1 MSESLVACVECGMYS
16 YSSSVS
22 SDNNNYICVKC
33 RLVISMTE
41 KISLLEERFRALE
54 SPRKFVAASAAS
66 VAASAAS
73 VAGPGCT
80 AVASEPSAPALEPSQ
95 RGEWVT
101 SRRHNRRAEH
111 RPSQV
116 PVSNRFA
123 PLSNTPTERPVKRAL
138 VIGDS
143 QLRHVNV
150 ATSLETPAAIVKCI
164 PGARAPDIRANLK
177 VLAKRKYSKIVIH
190 VGTNDVGLRQSE
202 ITKDNV
208 KEVCEL
214 AGTMSDAVICSGPI
228 PVRRGAE
235 TYSRLWALHRWMSK
249 WCSDNK
255 VGYIDNWTRFEGR
268 PGLLKRD
275 GIHPSWEGAAL
286 ISRSISARL
295 NSGSVGVVNG
305 D

>member
-1 MSESLVACVECGMYS
+1 MLR
-16 YSSSVS
+16 
-22 SDNNNYICVKC
+22 D
-33 RLVISMTE
+33 
-41 KISLLEERFRALE
+41 
-54 SPRKFVAASAAS
+54 
-66 VAASAAS
+66 
-73 VAGPGCT
+73 
-80 AVASEPSAPALEPSQ
+80 
-95 RGEWVT
+95 
-101 SRRHNRRAEH
+101 EH
-111 RPSQV
+111 RSTQV

-150 ATSLETPAAIVKCI
+150 ATPAETPAAIVKCI
-164 PGARAPDIRANLK
+164 LGARAPDIRANLK
-177 VLAKRKYSKIVIH
+177 VLAKCKYSTIVIH
-190 VGTNDVGLRQSE
+190 VGIDDMGLRQSG

-214 AGTMSDAVICSGPI
+214 ARTMSDAVICSGPI
-228 PVRRGAE
+228 PVRRFTE
-235 TYSRLWALHRWMSK
+235 TYSRLWVLHRWMSK
-249 WCSDNK
+249 WCSENK
-255 VGYIDNWTRFEGR
+255 VGYIDNWTYFEGR

-286 ISRSISARL
+286 ISRSISARI